1 MATSATQ
8 SAAHVDGPDKRTFRI
23 GDLAR
28 EFDVTLRTLRFYEDK
43 GLIQP
48 ERRGTSRIYTASDRE
63 RLSLALFCKR
73 IGLALSEIRTVLHLH
88 DEGKDDEIHAI
99 YRQQRGTLEEERAR
113 VDAAMKELDGRLN
126 GSGRP

>member
-1 MATSATQ
+1 MMAHAGETTSAPKHTA
-8 SAAHVDGPDKRTFRI
+8 SDRTFRI

-48 ERRGTSRIYTASDRE
+48 ERRGTSRIYSAADRE

-73 IGLALSEIRTVLHLH
+73 IGLALSEIRTVLHKH
-88 DEGKDDEIHAI
+88 DAGETDAIRDI
-99 YRQQRGTLEEERAR
+99 YRDQRKELEKERER
-113 VDAAMKELDGRLN
+113 VELAIKELDGRLN
-126 GSGRP
+126 G